1 MKSLLSLII
10 CIATLLGAAPVAD
23 VPQTQTALTLR
34 NIQVCADG
42 TCVDVAPEA
51 KLTVSLGEDQ
61 ANAML
66 ELTGGEEPIVF
77 ALQSEADRMVLVP
90 NSGRM
95 FSAESSLA
103 VPVLTNGSMNALLR
117 LDKMQPLVECLH
129 TILTEEETAEVSEAV
144 VDLSTE
150 STDTEAAETED
161 ILADVFDAVEK
172 ASGAQAVENQVTIDR
187 TTVLNGKT
195 VQAELSLLKL
205 FEMLDELA
213 AGTGNAAELAQA
225 GLKSIVKADG
235 SAYESFAEIA
245 EDATEQALPVE
256 QILAR
261 GEGVRYDKLQIKPEI
276 EDGEKGVCYLEI
288 ISKEGRGASVVFH
301 MEYDDADE
309 RFEYGAQIDLQGSL
323 AAPSCIFVKGN
334 MTDAK
339 TPEEGVEEIEAR
351 RDDLVLTQA
360 DGLWNAAAT
369 ITLTHT
375 ATNEEPVEKK
385 IVVGYSEAVQPE
397 EPEETE
403 IAAVAEAVEAVETDD
418 TVETEAVFEKVPAV
432 IGTAKIRIVSEET
445 NADVSFEILRERE
458 AFEDILEPLAE
469 MQLTENQQEIPTMVF
484 GLDLEEMNA
493 AIRALLDLEEVQT
506 AADMLKIDLKDIVLL
521 GEGVTAAVPTETPAP
536 AETEAPVETPEEVNP
551 GDPFADYPSV

>member
-1 MKSLLSLII
+1 MKSLLSLIL

-103 VPVLTNGSMNALLR
+103 VPVLTNGSMNTLLR

-129 TILTEEETAEVSEAV
+129 TILTEEETAGVSEAV

-161 ILADVFDAVEK
+161 VLADVFDAVEK

-213 AGTGNAAELAQA
+213 VGTGNAAELAQA

-245 EDATEQALPVE
+245 EDVTEQALPVE

-276 EDGEKGVCYLEI
+276 EDGEKSVCYLEI
-288 ISKEGRGASVVFH
+288 ISKEDRGASVVFH
-301 MEYDDADE
+301 MEYDDTDE
-309 RFEYGAQIDLQGSL
+309 RFEYGAQVDLQGSL

-334 MTDAK
+334 MTDTK

-385 IVVGYSEAVQPE
+385 IVVGYSETVQPE
-397 EPEETE
+397 EPEETDA
-403 IAAVAEAVEAVETDD
+403 AAVAEAVEEVDNVEAVET
-418 TVETEAVFEKVPAV
+418 EEAFEKVPAI
-432 IGTAKIRIVSEET
+432 IGTAKIRIVSKET

-458 AFEDILEPLAE
+458 AYEDILEPLAE

-493 AIRALLDLEEVQT
+493 AIRALLDLEDVQT
-506 AADMLKIDLKDIVLL
+506 AADMLKINLDDVVLL
-521 GEGVTAAVPTETPAP
+521 GENITATAPAATQAPEETQEPTET
-536 AETEAPVETPEEVNP
+536 AEPIL
-551 GDPFADYPSV
+551 